1 MDPISF
7 FIVLGLTG
15 LVCIGTSSCG
25 IVLPPG
31 PNASKEEIARY
42 RFKKERAIAME
53 KHCVASMKLARERT
67 QLILEGKTR

>member
-1 MDPISF
+1 MDPIIF
-7 FIVLGLTG
+7 FTVLG
-15 LVCIGTSSCG
+15 LVCIGTSSYG

-53 KHCVASMKLARERT
+53 KHCAASMKLASERT
-67 QLILEGKTR
+67 QLILEGKIR